1 MMIQCARDAV
11 SWRMSRNDPLR
22 VMEAARDYGFQ
33 VLELTAR
40 LPRRAPSG
48 LRTQLAD
55 AARAVGGLLAEG
67 FGRGSTAERI
77 HYSHMANGS
86 LEESQYYLRQL
97 INLGLIERKVFYKL
111 WNLSV
116 AISRMLLSLIARLER
131 DQDK

>member
-1 MMIQCARDAV
+1 
-11 SWRMSRNDPLR
+11 MSGSDPLR
-22 VMEAARDYGFQ
+22 VMEAAREYGLQ
-33 VLELTAR
+33 VAELTSR

-48 LRTQLAD
+48 LRSQLVE
-55 AARAVGGLLAEG
+55 AAQAVGGILAEG

-77 HYSHMANGS
+77 HYSQMANGS

-97 INLGLIERKVFYKL
+97 INLGLIERKDFYKL

-131 DQDK
+131 DQGK